1 MRGREA
7 RSTGERAAP
16 GRGGG
21 EEPPATRRPDGEG
34 APEAGSMTWGAL
46 VREVWRDIA
55 TGTARAGVLSALFA
69 LLVCGPALVDCA
81 QVVGIGAQA
90 ARFRASLAS
99 VRVFEAKGAIDGAA
113 CHALGRIPGVRA
125 AAVRT
130 AETGVRAA
138 ALPASSIPL
147 YEATPGIGA
156 IVRAPGAPTTGVLA
170 SEQVAAA
177 LGLHPGSALALAAGD
192 AEVAGVYP
200 WDEGDGRRPGFAYA
214 VISPVLAQG
223 VFDECWVESWPM
235 SAAIPPL
242 ARTAVIPDGEPEV
255 KEGAFNASL
264 GASFDGDALLRGRL
278 TRWAPLVS
286 AVLGALVGA
295 GGVWARRLE
304 IASALHAGLS
314 RADALLIQTCEALA
328 WTASGTVMAL
338 PAATIVIAGAQS
350 PEAPGV
356 WAIVFLE
363 AGAGLLAALL
373 GAVAATCLVR
383 EKRLFAYFKRRR

>member
-1 MRGREA
+1 
-7 RSTGERAAP
+7 
-16 GRGGG
+16 
-21 EEPPATRRPDGEG
+21 
-34 APEAGSMTWGAL
+34 MTWGAL

-99 VRVFEAKGAIDGAA
+99 VRVIEAKGAIDGAA

-125 AAVRT
+125 AAVRA

-156 IVRAPGAPTTGVLA
+156 IVRAPGALTTGVLA

-177 LGLHPGSALALAAGD
+177 LGLRPGSALALTGGD

-214 VISPVLAQG
+214 IISPVPAQG

-235 SAAIPPL
+235 STAISPL

-314 RADALLIQTCEALA
+314 RADAFLIQTCEALA

-338 PAATIVIAGAQS
+338 PTAAIVIAGAQS
-350 PEAPGV
+350 PGAPGV
-356 WAIVFLE
+356 WAIVSLE

-383 EKRLFAYFKRRR
+383 EKRLFAYFKHRR